1 MPPGIPIVQAR
12 FRLAPMSWDEVS
24 RDEGAGFLMIE
35 IRNLTKRFGPLTA
48 VDDVSFDV
56 GRGEVLGFLGPNG
69 AGKST
74 TMKMVT
80 GFLAPDGGTIR
91 IGGTDVAEDPVAVKR
106 QIGYLPEGA
115 PLYSEMTTRAF
126 LGFIAGVR
134 GFRGAEA
141 QRRVD
146 SAAGRVS
153 LESILEKPIGT
164 LSKGFKRRVGLAQ
177 AILHDPPILILDEP
191 TDGLDPNQKHEVRAL
206 IRGMSKEK
214 AIVLST
220 HILEEVDAVCTRATI
235 IANGR
240 VVSDGTP
247 EELLRRSRMHDALRL
262 GLARIEDAGDVVGKL
277 KAVPGVADAEVTAR
291 DGGALEVMVF
301 PAGRASLAGPIG
313 EAVHANGWEVTGM
326 HVERGRLDDVFR
338 AITVGEGG
346 AGHG

>member
-1 MPPGIPIVQAR
+1 MFPGIPIVQAEIGR
-12 FRLAPMSWDEVS
+12 CGCR
-24 RDEGAGFLMIE
+24 GAGEAGILMIE

-48 VDDVSFDV
+48 VDGVSFDV

-80 GFLAPDGGTIR
+80 GFLAPDGGTVR
-91 IGGTDVAEDPVAVKR
+91 IGGTDIAEDPVAVKR
-106 QIGYLPEGA
+106 RIGYLPEGA
-115 PLYSEMTTRAF
+115 PLYGEMTTRAF
-126 LGFIAGVR
+126 LGFIAGIR

-146 SAAGRVS
+146 TAAGRVS
-153 LESILEKPIGT
+153 LGSIIEKPIGT

-191 TDGLDPNQKHEVRAL
+191 TDGLDPNQKHEVRTL

-247 EELLRRSRMHDALRL
+247 EELLRRSRTHNALRL
-262 GLARIEDAGDVVGKL
+262 GLARVEDAGGVIGKL
-277 KAVPGVADAEVTAR
+277 KTVPGVAGAEVAARTATR
-291 DGGALEVMVF
+291 WRWWCSRPATFRLPARSARRCTRTDGK
-301 PAGRASLAGPIG
+301 
-313 EAVHANGWEVTGM
+313 
-326 HVERGRLDDVFR
+326 
-338 AITVGEGG
+338 
-346 AGHG
+346 